1 MIVQSELRLSAQR
14 AFLGRIHAEMRLVKI
29 KSAGREIILTV
40 VLGTAPSAQV
50 REDVSL
56 AAAEI
61 IADFPNADRIEEHLT
76 VTDAPLMREDIRAE
90 GWIYQRSEPTKDS
103 RTT

>member
-29 KSAGREIILTV
+29 KSTGRQIVLTV
-40 VLGTAPSAQV
+40 VLGNAPSVQV
-50 REDVSL
+50 REAVSL

-61 IADFPNADRIEEHLT
+61 IADFPNADRIEEQFT
-76 VTDAPLMREDIRAE
+76 VTDAPLIHEDILAE
-90 GWIYQRSEPTKDS
+90 GWIYQRSEPV
-103 RTT
+103 RT